1 MAFGKHGFQVLFYS
15 ILIISIPIRVSYDQR
30 FGCRPFSIVTDLA
43 AAATAAV
50 AVAASAAAAA
60 SVSGSLVRVCSTYLL
75 YREDPYRRVRV
86 FLLGGT

>member
-50 AVAASAAAAA
+50 AASAAAAA
-60 SVSGSLVRVCSTYLL
+60 SVFGSLVRVCSTYLL